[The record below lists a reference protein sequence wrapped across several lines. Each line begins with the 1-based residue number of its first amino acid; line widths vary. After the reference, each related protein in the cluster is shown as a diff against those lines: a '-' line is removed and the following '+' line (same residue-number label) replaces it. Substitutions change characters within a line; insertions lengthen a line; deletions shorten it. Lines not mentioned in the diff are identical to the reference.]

1 MSNLKMEL
9 MTAMAETIPFKH
21 LVKQVQKAI
30 EIYQADPNEESEGYI
45 IFTAQILLMKQVL
58 SKGKMTSEDLIKD
71 IEMQSKLADLF
82 KENNN

>member
-21 LVKQVQKAI
+21 LVRQVQKAI

>member
-30 EIYQADPNEESEGYI
+30 DDYQEKGTEESQEYI
-45 IFTAQILLMKQVL
+45 IFTVQILLMKHVM
-58 SKGKMTSEDLIKD
+58 SKGKMTSEDLVKEV
-71 IEMQSKLADLF
+71 EMQGKLADLF